1 MTSFHAFAAPLM
13 FLLLGS
19 ESDRVDVPPSPTP
32 SMTLE
37 RCAVEVPEQA
47 AKFQRLESEAQR
59 LKAAY
64 DKQPTPENEA
74 AVLAAVDAMT
84 EQLMARAPL
93 EYQCE
98 QLQRASQVEAA
109 KRAVD

>member
-1 MTSFHAFAAPLM
+1 M
-13 FLLLGS
+13 LLLLTAEPADLDAPAS
-19 ESDRVDVPPSPTP
+19 SPP
-32 SMTLE
+32 MTLE

-47 AKFQRLESEAQR
+47 AKFQRLESEALR

-74 AVLAAVDAMT
+74 AVLTAVDAMT

-98 QLQRASQVEAA
+98 QLQKASPVEAA
-109 KRAVD
+109 GQAVD